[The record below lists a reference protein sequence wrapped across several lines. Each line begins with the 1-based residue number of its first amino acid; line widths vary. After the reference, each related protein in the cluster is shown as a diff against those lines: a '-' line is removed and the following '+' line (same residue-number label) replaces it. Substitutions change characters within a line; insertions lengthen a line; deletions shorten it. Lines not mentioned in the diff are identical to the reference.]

1 MQQMFF
7 PTNKLLVY
15 KVQTI
20 YFTDLFQK
28 LEILM
33 IKIRLITFT
42 YKNFNNK
49 TATSIE
55 FIVFLLKNYKP

>member
-20 YFTDLFQK
+20 YFTDLFQE

-33 IKIRLITFT
+33 IKIRHNTKKF
-42 YKNFNNK
+42 
-49 TATSIE
+49 
-55 FIVFLLKNYKP
+55 V

>member
-33 IKIRLITFT
+33 IKIRHNT
-42 YKNFNNK
+42 KN
-49 TATSIE
+49 SSDYIYLQE
-55 FIVFLLKNYKP
+55 FQQ